1 MPSNHIQRIN
11 DDIRRT
17 LASLL
22 REVKDPRVQQGD
34 LLSIVRT
41 ETTGDLRYCT
51 VYLSVA
57 RRRERKRAQKGS
69 QIVQRLA
76 AARAGHLALAAVY
89 AGADL

>member
-51 VYLSVA
+51 VYLSVLGDVN
-57 RRRERKRAQKGS
+57 EKSSKGS

>member
-11 DDIRRT
+11 DDIQRT

-41 ETTGDLRYCT
+41 ETTGDLRRAMTIHPHLLNGHTC
-51 VYLSVA
+51 LHWHHMFSSSQPQK
-57 RRRERKRAQKGS
+57 KRSRQ
-69 QIVQRLA
+69 
-76 AARAGHLALAAVY
+76 
-89 AGADL
+89 

>member
-11 DDIRRT
+11 DDIQRT

-51 VYLSVA
+51 VYLSVLGDVNEKELKKDGCGTSWVPRFRCDI
-57 RRRERKRAQKGS
+57 RRS
-69 QIVQRLA
+69 
-76 AARAGHLALAAVY
+76 
-89 AGADL
+89 

>member
-51 VYLSVA
+51 VYLSVLGDVN
-57 RRRERKRAQKGS
+57 EKELKRVS
-69 QIVQRLA
+69 NRA
-76 AARAGHLALAAVY
+76 AAGCGTSWAPRSRCGIRRS
-89 AGADL
+89 